1 MRPFV
6 ESLARLYPNQI
17 NEEKFNEL
25 FATGKIDEEERQFI
39 LASVR

>member
-17 NEEKFNEL
+17 TEEKINEL
-25 FATGKIDEEERQFI
+25 FDNKKIDEEERRYI
-39 LASVR
+39 LLNAR